1 MQLFYEEDITTNGG
15 YLDPTESIHCTKALR
30 HKAGDE
36 ILIINGKGQI
46 FKALIKDANPKKCRV
61 EIVSQ
66 ETQSPSSVECHIAIA
81 PTKNME
87 RTEWFVEKST
97 ELGIETIT
105 PIVCRNSERKTI
117 KAERLGKVVIS
128 AIKQSGSLWRPLINE
143 LSDFDSFIEQQ
154 FEGDK
159 FIAHCHSGN
168 EPHLKDLVERGNN
181 TLVLI
186 GPEGDFTIEEVKRAE
201 AMGFKAISL
210 GPKRLRTETAALAA
224 CHIIRL
230 ENQ

>member
-15 YLDPTESIHCTKALR
+15 YLDPTESTHCIKALR
-30 HKAGDE
+30 HKAGDV
-36 ILIINGKGQI
+36 ILIINGKGQL
-46 FKALIKDANPKKCRV
+46 FKTLIKDANPKKCRV

-66 ETQSPSSVECHIAIA
+66 ETQPPSSVECHIAIA
-81 PTKNME
+81 PTKNIE

-105 PIVCRNSERKTI
+105 PIICRNSERKTI
-117 KAERLGKVVIS
+117 KPERLGKVVIS

-143 LSDFDSFIEQQ
+143 LSDFDSFIGQQ
-154 FEGDK
+154 FEGHK
-159 FIAHCHSGN
+159 FIAHCHIGN

-201 AMGFKAISL
+201 AMGFKAASL

>member
-1 MQLFYEEDITTNGG
+1 MQLFYEEEITTNGG
-15 YLDPTESIHCTKALR
+15 YLDPTESTHCIKALR

-66 ETQSPSSVECHIAIA
+66 ETQHPSSVECHIAIA

-117 KAERLGKVVIS
+117 KPERLGKVVIS

-143 LSDFDSFIEQQ
+143 LSDFDSFIGQQ

>member
-1 MQLFYEEDITTNGG
+1 MQLFYEEEITTNGG

-36 ILIINGKGQI
+36 FLIINGKGQI

-154 FEGDK
+154 FEG
-159 FIAHCHSGN
+159 GN
-168 EPHLKDLVERGNN
+168 EL
-181 TLVLI
+181 
-186 GPEGDFTIEEVKRAE
+186 
-201 AMGFKAISL
+201 
-210 GPKRLRTETAALAA
+210 
-224 CHIIRL
+224 
-230 ENQ
+230 

>member
-1 MQLFYEEDITTNGG
+1 MQLFYEEEITTNGG
-15 YLDPTESIHCTKALR
+15 YLDPTESTHCIKALR

-66 ETQSPSSVECHIAIA
+66 ETQPPSSVECHIAIA

-117 KAERLGKVVIS
+117 KPERLGKVVIS

-143 LSDFDSFIEQQ
+143 LSDFDSFIGQQ
-154 FEGDK
+154 FKGDK